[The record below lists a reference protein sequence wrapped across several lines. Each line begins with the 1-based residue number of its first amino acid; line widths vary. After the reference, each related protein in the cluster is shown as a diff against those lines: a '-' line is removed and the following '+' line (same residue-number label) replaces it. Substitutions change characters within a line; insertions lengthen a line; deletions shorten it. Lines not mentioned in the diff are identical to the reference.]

1 MDIPSSLISSILMS
15 MVASNITIT
24 PESVAHKASTM
35 ADHLQVQQ
43 QKLELPPGFRFH
55 PTDEEIIN
63 SYLVPKVLDEAFI
76 AAAIEDVNLNKY
88 EPWELPEKAK
98 MGEKEWYF
106 YSRKDRKY
114 PTGI

>member
-1 MDIPSSLISSILMS
+1 
-15 MVASNITIT
+15 
-24 PESVAHKASTM
+24 M

-88 EPWELPEKAK
+88 EPWELPEKAN
-98 MGEKEWYF
+98 MGRRTGTFTVERTESTPPGYE
-106 YSRKDRKY
+106 
-114 PTGI
+114 PTGRRKLAIGRPPEKTDR